1 MNEYEERKKR
11 IVLRWLQKA
20 ESDIKV
26 ARHVFEM
33 DEPPTDAICFH
44 CQQAIEKYLKAF
56 LTYHNAR
63 VKKTHD
69 LGILLEMCLEIDKEF
84 ESTDTD
90 KIANLTPFAVE
101 IRYPDEIYSPS
112 IDECKESLKLVLE
125 VKEIVLKKLNINES
139 EISQ

>member
-1 MNEYEERKKR
+1 MNEYEERKKKV
-11 IVLRWLQKA
+11 VLRWLQKA

-26 ARHVFEM
+26 VKYVLEM

-56 LTYHNAR
+56 LTYHNVR

-84 ESTDTD
+84 ESMDID
-90 KIANLTPFAVE
+90 KIASLTPFAVE
-101 IRYPDEIYSPS
+101 LRYPDEIYTPT
-112 IDECKESLKLVLE
+112 INECKDSLKLALT

-139 EISQ
+139 EI